1 MAPYRTARAQ
11 KIPSCHAGEPL
22 TRSHQSATGAG
33 RGAGAASIAAPARRE
48 ILSKGEVQGQHQKA
62 SSLRQGKPVG
72 RGVLA
77 LAGSGG
83 DGAAWIYT
91 AGWRRDHRLVS
102 GCVGGWLVVGYGPL
116 ALCLYSYIS
125 HVHTTTR
132 AWIRLI
138 RYNQSIN

>member
-62 SSLRQGKPVG
+62 SSLRQGKPVVCWHWQDPAATG
-72 RGVLA
+72 RRGFIRPGGVATTGWCPAVLA
-77 LAGSGG
+77 CCWVW
-83 DGAAWIYT
+83 AARAMFILLLYHTYT
-91 AGWRRDHRLVS
+91 PPPVPGLD
-102 GCVGGWLVVGYGPL
+102 
-116 ALCLYSYIS
+116 
-125 HVHTTTR
+125 
-132 AWIRLI
+132 
-138 RYNQSIN
+138 